1 MLASTTYLRYA
12 LGETSDDLRWS
23 VAQRYTVAQNWAL
36 RMEYNH
42 RDHDNDVL
50 FTVQAF
56 F

>member
-1 MLASTTYLRYA
+1 
-12 LGETSDDLRWS
+12 
-23 VAQRYTVAQNWAL
+23 VAQNWAL